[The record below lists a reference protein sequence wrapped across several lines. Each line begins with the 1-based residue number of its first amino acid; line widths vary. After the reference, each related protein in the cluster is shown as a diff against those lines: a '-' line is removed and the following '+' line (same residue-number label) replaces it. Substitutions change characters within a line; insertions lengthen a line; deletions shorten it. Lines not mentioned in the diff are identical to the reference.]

1 MIAHLGPEARLVS
14 LALPLVLALT
24 ATAAVGEGKTL
35 SARKFWPHDL
45 ILGLL
50 PLILSAQAL
59 IWAAYLPE
67 GLRGVADFR
76 QLYSGGYMIRTG
88 HAKQLYNYAAQEQF
102 EEALVPVGVHF
113 TLPVNHLAF
122 EELLF
127 VPLSWFSYRTA
138 YWIFLAFNGTL
149 LVVCFRLLK
158 ARLRILSDRWQWL
171 PACLFAA
178 FFPISRAL
186 THGQDSIILLTLLAG
201 ALLALDH
208 ESELA
213 AGLLVGMGLF
223 KFQIAIPI
231 ALLFVAWRRW
241 RFSAGFAISSVAAG
255 LLSLWL
261 VGLDGAREYAH
272 TMVAMSVHLSSKAD
286 MVRYGTYPTAMLNLR
301 GLASATLNRFLPQ
314 VGVQAI
320 VFLCSAAVLWLAA
333 RRRASLELAIAAAAL
348 TSYHF
353 LSHDASIL
361 IIVIAAALC
370 SGSVWNGA
378 VAFLLLLAPMCAVIP
393 EYGYLAAIPLLGLFL
408 LMLRRVPELRECTA
422 GGRESAFAE
431 GHCASDNRGSSG
443 N

>member
-1 MIAHLGPEARLVS
+1 MFAHLGPEALLVS
-14 LALPLVLALT
+14 LALLLALVLP
-24 ATAAVGEGKTL
+24 ATAVVGEGKTL
-35 SARKFWPHDL
+35 PARKFWPHDL

-59 IWAAYLPE
+59 LWAAYLPE
-67 GLRGVADFR
+67 GLRGIADFR

-88 HAKQLYNYAAQEQF
+88 HAKELYNYHAQRQF
-102 EEALVPVGVHF
+102 EEALVPVGVHL

-138 YWIFLAFNGTL
+138 YWTFLAFNGTL
-149 LVVCFRLLK
+149 LVACSRLLRV
-158 ARLRILSDRWQWL
+158 RLKILSDRWKWF

-178 FFPISRAL
+178 FFPISRTL
-186 THGQDSIILLTLLAG
+186 THGQDSIILLALLAG
-201 ALLALDH
+201 ALWALDH
-208 ESELA
+208 ESEQT

-223 KFQIAIPI
+223 KFQIVIPI
-231 ALLFVAWRRW
+231 ALLFLAWRRW

-272 TMVAMSVHLSSKAD
+272 TMVAMSVHLSSRAD

-301 GLASATLNRFLPQ
+301 GLASATLNRLLPQ

-320 VFLCSAAVLWLAA
+320 VFLCSACVLWLAA
-333 RRRASLELAIAAAAL
+333 RRRPSLELAIAAASLA
-348 TSYHF
+348 SYHF
-353 LSHDASIL
+353 LPHDASIL

-378 VAFLLLLAPMCAVIP
+378 VAILLLLASLCAVMP
-393 EYGYLAAIPLLGLFL
+393 AYGYLAAIPLLGLFL
-408 LMLRRVPELRECTA
+408 LMLRRVPERREFTA
-422 GGRESAFAE
+422 GGRGNAIA
-431 GHCASDNRGSSG
+431 GGSPCG
-443 N
+443 